1 MSVAPTTP
9 GLPLHDCGALM
20 LDRTDSYCERC
31 GTRYA
36 FGANAPRTLSL
47 KGARVLAKG
56 LKNFVLTDGQSMNDA
71 MALAR
76 QEDEHEDTTRMTE
89 AFHRTF
95 NFCMT
100 CRQYACDKCWNAHQ
114 GACLTCAPERE
125 SGPVA
130 PEDHLIIRTPVA
142 RSNSD
147 RSLFPEILGG
157 KSEDAADVP
166 PAPSAWPAQDLEAMA
181 SDPGDGGK
189 ARKAH
194 EQPVRTQ
201 EDLDAWSVWPI
212 ADEIAPEMTLTPGEM
227 VLVEA
232 QLANDEAIEAAA
244 VAQEAQLA
252 NDEAIEA
259 AAVAQETVSPEASP
273 VVPETDVWAMP
284 GDLAAIS
291 ASTGEPSSPVADS
304 EIAPQ
309 TPAAPPEQRPVVARL
324 LGRFSQSR
332 VPASPPPARVDTS
345 PRSEPS
351 GDPWPHV
358 TAWSD
363 RPISVH
369 EWPADASPVTPAPVA
384 EPVAEVAAEPVA
396 EVAAEPMPEIAQ
408 IAATYTEVPV
418 EQQPVELEAPIEAET
433 AAPGAGPA
441 ISPEVLA
448 DEPPVA
454 DLTAVWEPASS
465 PPFAPLPAQE
475 PVTIAA
481 NQQTLFD
488 ATPATNDVV
497 AERGPEPVA
506 WPEVFGDV
514 SAAPRQPA
522 APNATPAAPPLAVST
537 PPSRGPQTP
546 APWPPL
552 GASWPAKEAPGA
564 PWPGP
569 EAPTVPAVVAARE
582 AAIPVLAEM
591 WAQSAQQVLN
601 RGSVRVCHHCALPVS
616 THARFCRR
624 CGTKQA

>member
-1 MSVAPTTP
+1 
-9 GLPLHDCGALM
+9 
-20 LDRTDSYCERC
+20 
-31 GTRYA
+31 
-36 FGANAPRTLSL
+36 
-47 KGARVLAKG
+47 
-56 LKNFVLTDGQSMNDA
+56 MNDA

-100 CRQYACDKCWNAHQ
+100 CRQYACDRCWNAHQ

-142 RSNSD
+142 RSDSD
-147 RSLFPEILGG
+147 WALFPEILGG
-157 KSEDAADVP
+157 KAEDAAAAP
-166 PAPSAWPAQDLEAMA
+166 PAPSAWPAQDLQAMA
-181 SDPGDGGK
+181 SGPGDGGK
-189 ARKAH
+189 ATKAH
-194 EQPVRTQ
+194 DQPARRQ
-201 EDLDAWSVWPI
+201 EDLDAWSAWPI

-232 QLANDEAIEAAA
+232 QLAHDEPIETAAT
-244 VAQEAQLA
+244 AQEVELA
-252 NDEAIEA
+252 HDEPIETA
-259 AAVAQETVSPEASP
+259 ATAQETQLAQNEPIETATTAQEVVSPEVPP

-284 GDLAAIS
+284 GEPAGIS
-291 ASTGEPSSPVADS
+291 AYAGEPSIRVADS
-304 EIAPQ
+304 ENAPQ

-324 LGRFSQSR
+324 LGMFSQSH
-332 VPASPPPARVDTS
+332 VPASPLRDRVDAS
-345 PRSEPS
+345 PRGEPS

-363 RPISVH
+363 RPITVH
-369 EWPADASPVTPAPVA
+369 EWPAEANPVTPAPVA

-396 EVAAEPMPEIAQ
+396 EVAAEPVAEPETAQ
-408 IAATYTEVPV
+408 IAATFAEAPV
-418 EQQPVELEAPIEAET
+418 EPQPVELEAQIEAET

-441 ISPEVLA
+441 ISPEILA
-448 DEPPVA
+448 DEPPAA
-454 DLTAVWEPASS
+454 DLTAAWEPASS
-465 PPFAPLPAQE
+465 APAAPLPAQE

-481 NQQTLFD
+481 KQQTLFD
-488 ATPATNDVV
+488 AAPATDDVV
-497 AERGPEPVA
+497 ADRSPEPVA

-514 SAAPRQPA
+514 AAAPRQPA
-522 APNATPAAPPLAVST
+522 PPDATPAAPPRA
-537 PPSRGPQTP
+537 PQTP
-546 APWPPL
+546 TPWPPL

-569 EAPTVPAVVAARE
+569 EAPSVPAVVAARE